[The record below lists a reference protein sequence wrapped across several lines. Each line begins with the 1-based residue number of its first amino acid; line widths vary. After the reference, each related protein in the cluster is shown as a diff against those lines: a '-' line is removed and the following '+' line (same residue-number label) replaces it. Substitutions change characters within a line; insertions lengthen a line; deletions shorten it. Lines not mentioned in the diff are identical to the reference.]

1 MHSKREITTDNIM
14 NHLAILSCVAVCVC
28 VGLVS
33 AARVELV
40 PVYDQVVDESS
51 FVPQVIPRGA
61 SDLETAASG
70 HGHYGRVQIK
80 VYRGPTTHGH
90 HEHFAPH
97 GFWVKQ
103 PADDHH

>member
-1 MHSKREITTDNIM
+1 MA
-14 NHLAILSCVAVCVC
+14 HLVSWCLVAALCVV
-28 VGLVS
+28 VS
-33 AARVELV
+33 AAVPYPYQLIPVVGDQLVE
-40 PVYDQVVDESS
+40 ESA
-51 FVPQVIPRGA
+51 FVPRAVLPA
-61 SDLETAASG
+61 ADLQTAATG